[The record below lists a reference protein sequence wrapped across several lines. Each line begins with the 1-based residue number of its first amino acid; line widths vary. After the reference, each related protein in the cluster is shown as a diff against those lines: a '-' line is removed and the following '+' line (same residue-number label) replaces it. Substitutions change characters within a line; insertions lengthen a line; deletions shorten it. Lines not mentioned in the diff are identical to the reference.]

1 MTWLSA
7 LNVGEPRDL
16 DGEIFCALLSFL
28 SAYLVAFW
36 LCDSVIFGDQ
46 HCPCP
51 LPLHLPLAPCV
62 ALSLLILKKS
72 RAPTTTLLQK
82 PCLNATAQQIPWL
95 AVQNVEPP
103 AGPKKEVIMSVADL

>member
-1 MTWLSA
+1 MPNLESRCPVTWLSA

-51 LPLHLPLAPCV
+51 LPLHLPLAPCPLRGTV
-62 ALSLLILKKS
+62 L
-72 RAPTTTLLQK
+72 TDF
-82 PCLNATAQQIPWL
+82 
-95 AVQNVEPP
+95 
-103 AGPKKEVIMSVADL
+103 KEE